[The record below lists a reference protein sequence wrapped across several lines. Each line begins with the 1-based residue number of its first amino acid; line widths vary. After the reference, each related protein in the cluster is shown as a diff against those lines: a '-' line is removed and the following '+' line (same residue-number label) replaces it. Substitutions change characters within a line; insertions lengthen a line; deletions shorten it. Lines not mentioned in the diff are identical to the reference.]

1 MPGPTPRPIIDDTSA
16 EGSLPPTEP
25 AERPEAA
32 GLDSETRSVRPPLAD
47 TGSMPA
53 VGVAEASDDSSQ
65 RDDGE
70 EPESARPAEVST
82 AVQVLVVED
91 TPELAEMVVATLRRA
106 RIIAEYELRGE
117 QALPRYIESKPPV
130 ILLDLN
136 LPDLPGWKVL
146 EAIRDYSRDN
156 GVPGPRI
163 IVMTA
168 MGDPA
173 NRLVGK
179 LQGVFGYIVKPCP
192 TAELQAAVRNALES
206 AE

>member
-16 EGSLPPTEP
+16 EGSLPPAEP
-25 AERPEAA
+25 SERPEAA
-32 GLDSETRSVRPPLAD
+32 GLDSEARSVRPPLAD

-53 VGVAEASDDSSQ
+53 VGVAEASDDSSEQ
-65 RDDGE
+65 DDGE
-70 EPESARPAEVST
+70 DQESARQAGDTT

-106 RIIAEYELRGE
+106 RIVAEYELRGE
-117 QALPRYIESKPPV
+117 LALPRYIALKPSV

-136 LPDLPGWKVL
+136 LPDMPGWKVL
-146 EAIRDYSRDN
+146 EAIKDHSREN

-179 LQGVFGYIVKPCP
+179 LQGVYGYIVKPCP
-192 TAELQAAVRNALES
+192 TAELQATVRNALES